1 MSNSPTLTRKS
12 NPDQV
17 RRLLWPAAII
27 VLLFTVS
34 FFALGTSGVGDWTEG
49 DNHSLGEF
57 LTLSG
62 IALVTVV
69 VVFVLVVP
77 WALRRESSGAVA
89 LALSIVGALSS
100 WVFWTGITPALAAG
114 GALLGWAGL
123 GATKRRGLSQA
134 AFVIGLLGVIAYTA
148 FYVLAFMSTDG

>member
-1 MSNSPTLTRKS
+1 MSNSPTLNRNN

-17 RRLLWPAAII
+17 RKLLWPVAII

-34 FFALGTSGVGDWTEG
+34 FVAIGTYGHRS
-49 DNHSLGEF
+49 DNHGTDEF

-62 IALVTVV
+62 IALVAVAA
-69 VVFVLVVP
+69 VFALVLP
-77 WALRRESSGAVA
+77 RALRRESSGAVA

-123 GATKRRGLSQA
+123 GASRGRGLSQA
-134 AFVIGLLGVIAYTA
+134 AFVIGLLAVIAYAA
-148 FYVLAFMSTDG
+148 FYVLALMSTDGTF